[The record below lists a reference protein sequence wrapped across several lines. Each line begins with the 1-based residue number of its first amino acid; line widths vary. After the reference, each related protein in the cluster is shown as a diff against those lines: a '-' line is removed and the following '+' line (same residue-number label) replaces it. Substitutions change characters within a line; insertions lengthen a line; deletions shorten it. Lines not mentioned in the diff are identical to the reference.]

1 MDSATHLS
9 TFNFSLDSTPHIN
22 SETQAQQQQQQQ
34 MDF

>member
-1 MDSATHLS
+1 MGSKIPLS

-22 SETQAQQQQQQQ
+22 SETQAQQQQQQ